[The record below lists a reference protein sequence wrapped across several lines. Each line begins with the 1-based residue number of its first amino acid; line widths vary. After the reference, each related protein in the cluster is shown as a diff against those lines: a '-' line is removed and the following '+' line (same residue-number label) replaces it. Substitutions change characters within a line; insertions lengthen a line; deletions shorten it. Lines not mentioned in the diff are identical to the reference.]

1 MEEQLQHHIKCKT
14 GDVGRYAIIPGDP
27 GRVELIASYLEN
39 PREIAYNRE
48 FKTITGTLDGE
59 LVTVTSTGIG
69 GPSAAIAVEE
79 LFAIGVDTFIRVG
92 TAGGINLKVDAGDVA
107 IATGAIRMEGTTR
120 QYMPIEFPAVPD
132 FEVTSA
138 LVGAARKLG
147 IPHHVGVVQSKDSYN
162 GQHSPERMPVSYEL
176 IPKWNAWKQAGT
188 LCSEME
194 CAALF
199 VTASVLGAR
208 AGGLLLVGINQ
219 EREKAGID
227 QKKSRDID
235 RPISIAIEA
244 LRTLIKQDKEA
255 AGKA

>member
-1 MEEQLQHHIKCKT
+1 MSERVQHHIRCKK

-27 GRVELIASYLEN
+27 GRVDTIAAYLEN

-48 FKTITGTLDGE
+48 FKTVTGTLDGE
-59 LVTVTSTGIG
+59 LVTVCSTGIG

-79 LFAIGVDTFIRVG
+79 LFACGVDTFIRVG
-92 TAGGINLKVDAGDVA
+92 TSGGISLKVDAGDVA
-107 IATGAIRMEGTTR
+107 IATGAIRMEGTTL
-120 QYMPIEFPAVPD
+120 QYMPIEFPAVANFD
-132 FEVTSA
+132 VTTA
-138 LVGAARKLG
+138 LVEVARKLK

-176 IPKWNAWKQAGT
+176 MPKWNAWKQAGA

-199 VTASVLGAR
+199 ITASVLGAR
-208 AGGLLLVGINQ
+208 AGGLLLVGINP
-219 EREKAGID
+219 EREKAGFE

-244 LRTLIKQDKEA
+244 IRSLIRQDREA
-255 AGKA
+255 GRI